1 MNNFWRFCGFTI
13 LIIPFCIYDQVLAQD
28 GDQEYIEILSEY
40 AREISSEHD
49 IYQLGETIE
58 DHRRLVLMG
67 EASHGTSEFY
77 RYRAELS
84 KYLIEEAGFRFIAVE
99 GDWPAA
105 KRVNQ
110 YVKHREEGPST
121 AKEALDY
128 FDRWPLWMWRNEEV
142 LELIEWMREF
152 NEDRHE
158 DDRAGFY
165 GVDMYDKDRAM
176 ETVVR
181 HAEEFDPDHAAD
193 IQQAYECLQAHHSP
207 QAYIQSIQ
215 QTGQNCETEMQSVVE
230 LLDQNRDA
238 WKATDSV
245 AYADAYQS
253 AWAAKRAEQHYRANL
268 QRGPDSWNYRATH
281 FYETAERL
289 LQGYG
294 ENSRGIVWA
303 HNTHIGDA
311 RATDMQQQRMLN
323 IGQIAREEL
332 GRDQV
337 FAVGFSTYTGQ
348 VFAGLEWEG
357 ERRLMDVP
365 EAMNHSLDDL
375 MERTGKEI
383 FYIPM
388 HLHDQIA
395 DQLTQPR
402 GHRAMG
408 VVYNPDQETRQN
420 YVNTVLPE
428 RYDAF
433 IFVRE
438 TTNLQPLDD

>member
-1 MNNFWRFCGFTI
+1 MRFLTLLLVIAGFI
-13 LIIPFCIYDQVLAQD
+13 LSEQVSAQSV
-28 GDQEYIEILSEY
+28 DQEYIDVLSEY
-40 AREISSEHD
+40 AREISSEQD

-58 DHRRLVLMG
+58 DGRRLVLMG

-84 KYLIEEAGFRFIAVE
+84 KYLIEEKGFRFIAVE

-110 YVKHREEGPST
+110 YVKHREGGPDT
-121 AKEALDY
+121 AEEALEY
-128 FDRWPLWMWRNEEV
+128 FDRWPLWMWRNQEV
-142 LELIEWMREF
+142 LELVEWMRDF
-152 NEDRHE
+152 NEDRPE
-158 DDRAGFY
+158 EDRAGFY

-176 ETVVR
+176 ETVIR
-181 HAEEFDPDHAAD
+181 HAEGFDGEKAAE

-215 QTGQNCETEMQSVVE
+215 QTGSNCESEMAGVVD
-230 LLDQNRDA
+230 LLEEHQQA
-238 WKATDSV
+238 WMDSDSV

-268 QRGPDSWNYRATH
+268 QPGPDSWNYRANH

-294 ENSRGIVWA
+294 EESRGIVWA

-311 RATDMQQQRMLN
+311 RATDMQQQRMQN
-323 IGQIAREEL
+323 IGQLARENL
-332 GRDQV
+332 GADQV

-357 ERRLMDVP
+357 DRQLLDVP
-365 EAMNHSLDDL
+365 EAISHSLDDL
-375 MERTGKEI
+375 MERVGYEA
-383 FYIPM
+383 FFLPM
-388 HLHDQIA
+388 HLHEGIA

-408 VVYNPDQETRQN
+408 VVYDPDQETQQN

-433 IFVRE
+433 IFIRQ
-438 TTNLQPLDD
+438 TTHLDPLDDE